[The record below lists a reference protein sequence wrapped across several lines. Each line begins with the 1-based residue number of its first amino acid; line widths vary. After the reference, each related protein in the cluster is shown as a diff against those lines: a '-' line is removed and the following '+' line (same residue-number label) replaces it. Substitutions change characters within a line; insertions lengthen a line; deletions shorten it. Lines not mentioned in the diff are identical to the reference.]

1 MKVMHIISGFG
12 VNGAIIQCLR
22 LAIALSE
29 RGHEVTLVG
38 REGSWIQEQVERTNV
53 RFLPSRLKRWPLK
66 DLREIAKWVQSQQ
79 IDIVHT
85 HNTSAQIFGLMLKGF
100 TKVPVVAT
108 AHHTKMHAYW
118 AMKDFVI
125 ANSDHTR
132 NVEVTWNRVR
142 RRNVET
148 VRALIDHAP
157 IPHNSE
163 ELALKWR
170 AENGFTPEDKLMA
183 IVGDVC
189 PRKNHLL
196 LLKAMP
202 EILRRVPQAKV
213 AVVGNRCPIY
223 IKQVRSQVVR
233 MGLKKEFRFIDFQD
247 DIPAVMRAIDL
258 LVACPTQEAFG
269 LTPPEAMAAYKPVVA
284 TRVGGLVESVEDGV
298 TGRLVRS
305 KDAPALAAAISDV
318 LSDDQ
323 LALQYGQAGRSR
335 FLDMFDNARNVMRHE
350 EIYAKIIGR
359 VMKREVSPK
368 VVNLPVI
375 PPRSLSP
382 AKVL

>member
-1 MKVMHIISGFG
+1 MKLMHIISGFG

-22 LAIALSE
+22 LAVALSE

-66 DLREIAKWVQSQQ
+66 DLREMADWVQSHQ

-118 AMKDFVI
+118 ALKDFVI

-132 NVEVTWNRVR
+132 GIEMAWNRVR
-142 RRNVET
+142 ARNVET

-170 AENGFTPEDKLMA
+170 AENGFTPQDKVMG

-196 LLKAMP
+196 LLKALP
-202 EILRRVPQAKV
+202 EVLRRVPEAKV

-223 IKQVRSQVVR
+223 IKHLRSQVVR
-233 MGLKKEFRFIDFQD
+233 MGLRKEFRFIDFQD

-305 KDAPALAAAISDV
+305 KNAQALASAIADV
-318 LSDDQ
+318 LSDEK
-323 LALQYGQAGRSR
+323 LAQRYGEAGRKR

-350 EIYAKIIGR
+350 EIYATVIGR
-359 VMKREVSPK
+359 VMKREVSSKGVSMPI
-368 VVNLPVI
+368 I
-375 PPRSLSP
+375 PARSLSA
-382 AKVL
+382 AKVV